1 MRNLYQGCS
10 KPFGN
15 KCIFSAV
22 LKSVIADKYVAT
34 EETDQKKKK
43 KKARERK
50 KIFFFHEQRNL
61 GSLISYTL
69 LSCSPVTPVPPFPP
83 DARHSFGVL
92 CHFSSLFPSST
103 HWAEVGE
110 LNSPIFLS
118 QRKLRW
124 LSPPSSIQ
132 VPVFMLFADNRY
144 I

>member
-1 MRNLYQGCS
+1 MFSSSLKFNLKKFCVNCQYGS
-10 KPFGN
+10 LSSLYMLIK
-15 KCIFSAV
+15 
-22 LKSVIADKYVAT
+22 
-34 EETDQKKKK
+34 KKKK